1 MTKYVLIR
9 DMASGNESVGEM
21 WQETKIFDGSATIEE
36 VMSWAIE
43 TNRFHPY
50 SRKKVTITKPHE

>member
-1 MTKYVLIR
+1 
-9 DMASGNESVGEM
+9 MASGNESVGEM